1 MKKTQSGMS
10 LMGLI
15 FGLALLVIIGIF
27 GMKLVPVYIEFY
39 KAKAAIVA
47 LAQEKQDGTPTDIRK
62 GFDARATID
71 DIEAI
76 KSSDLEITKDGNRPV
91 ISFAYRKEVALGGNV
106 GLYVNFS
113 ASSSGE

>member
-39 KAKAAIVA
+39 KAKAAIIA
-47 LAQEKQDGTPTDIRK
+47 IAHEGASPTDIRK
-62 GFDARATID
+62 GFDARASID
-71 DIEAI
+71 DIDSI
-76 KSSDLEITKDGNRPV
+76 KSADLEITREGNRPV
-91 ISFAYRKEVALGGNV
+91 VSFAYRKEVPLGGNV
-106 GLYVNFS
+106 GLYVNFA